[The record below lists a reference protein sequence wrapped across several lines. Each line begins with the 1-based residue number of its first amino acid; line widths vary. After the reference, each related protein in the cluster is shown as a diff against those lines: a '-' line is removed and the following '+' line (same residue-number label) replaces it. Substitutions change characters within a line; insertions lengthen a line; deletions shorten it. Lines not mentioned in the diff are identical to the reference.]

1 MKYTFS
7 GGGGWRQWRQ
17 LAAATTLLGSGLLAA
32 TGAQAISPSSPPAG
46 QSIANQAAVSYKD
59 NNGSIQTTTSN
70 TVVTT
75 ISQVGS
81 YAVTPGTTSG
91 TALTVTTGNGKSA
104 GAGAIVYSPY
114 TITNNGNGADDF
126 KFSVTGSIAAS
137 GFNKIQLFE
146 DDGTAQPK
154 GSALCEITTTTD
166 TCSTP
171 TPTTTKSVGSGSSY
185 KFVVAYTMG
194 ASFTS
199 SNTTAKVTV
208 SPAKASTIGYAQYDA
223 STNANATEAR
233 TDTIAVATDAA
244 FSVGKAIKAPTAAA
258 PSNLSTLIGS
268 STWPVN
274 TSGLASTGTVSQ
286 YTTFTL
292 AYSNTGVTTRNLYIQ
307 DALPNGFAYVSGT
320 AVSSSC
326 LASGTA
332 LAQGTNTCTAGGAID
347 FDATTIAGGTIKAV
361 IPNVAAGASGTL
373 SFVVKIDTGASV
385 GVGST
390 TNTAKFT
397 PDGARDSGSGNA
409 TTISQV
415 NNTGSLTDTNSAA
428 YTVLASRSVVMGPAG
443 ATATS
448 AKDGTAGTPNSSAD
462 TAAIASM
469 AAGSTKMVEVDVINT
484 GTADDTFNLSIAD
497 KGNFPA
503 DAVFTWFSTDGLTP
517 LFDTDGNG
525 TVDTGII
532 AAGASKKLYVQVF
545 LPSTTPLGASANLK
559 ATVQAQS
566 KNDTTQKDATYVTV
580 TSVDGGLVDLVNT
593 GVYNSATN
601 VVGDWGP
608 GPGTKATYTANVLAG
623 VVAEIPLYIVNND
636 STSTTYSLAAGS
648 SSTMSALP
656 SGWSVKFS
664 STACTSATAVTGANL
679 TVAQNAR
686 SNVIYACV
694 TTPANETSRTQAIY
708 IQVTSSTDS
717 AIKDTLYDAV
727 TVTSQTGYAMKL
739 EATGSGSVVKGNNT
753 VYALTLSNTGANTC
767 GATTNSGYLSVD
779 VALDSASVASG
790 WTSTVYLDVNN
801 NGVLEATDT
810 LISNGKL
817 STTGLPAG
825 NDIKFLARLYAPS
838 GANAGDTAVLSV
850 TVKDVDGTAALRSPP
865 TGCGQQAVSNSI
877 TVTSGNFQVVKSHAT
892 QAYSS
897 SAGACPAMT
906 GSYIQTAQTAK
917 PGDCIYYQVV
927 ATNTG
932 TTSQKNV
939 SISDAAPGYT
949 TLQTSPAVA
958 ATCSSSTL
966 AAGSTAVAVGG
977 TAPIVTCG
985 SATNELPVGGSLTM
999 TYVVRIND

>member
-104 GAGAIVYSPY
+104 GAGATVYSPY
-114 TITNNGNGADDF
+114 TITNNGNGADIF
-126 KFSVTGSIAAS
+126 TFNVTGSLAAN
-137 GFNKIQLFE
+137 GFNKIELYE

-154 GSALCEITTTTD
+154 GSALCTITGSATTCATA
-166 TCSTP
+166 P
-171 TPTTTKSVGSGSSY
+171 TKSVDSGSSY

-194 ASFTS
+194 ASFS
-199 SNTTAKVTV
+199 SSTTAKVTV
-208 SPAKASTIGYAQYDA
+208 SPAKASTIGYAQYD
-223 STNANATEAR
+223 SLSNANATEAR
-233 TDTIAVATDAA
+233 TDTVNATTDAA

-274 TSGLASTGTVSQ
+274 TSGLASTATVSQ

-292 AYSNTGVTTRNLYIQ
+292 AYSNTGVTQRNLYIK
-307 DALPNGFAYVSGT
+307 DVLPGGFTYVAGT
-320 AVSSSC
+320 AVSSC
-326 LASGTA
+326 SGGSA
-332 LAQGTNTCTAGGAID
+332 LSGDTVGTSTVTCN
-347 FDATTIAGGTIKAV
+347 GGTVDFKYTGTSSTVEAL
-361 IPNVAAGASGTL
+361 IPNVAPGTTGTL
-373 SFVVKIDTGASV
+373 SFVVKIASAPTATV
-385 GVGST
+385 GTSST

-397 PDGARDSGSGNA
+397 PTGALNGSSDA
-409 TTISQV
+409 TTISAAT
-415 NNTGSLTDTNSAA
+415 NIASGLTDTNSAA
-428 YTVLASRSVVMGPAG
+428 YTVLASRSVVMGPAN

-448 AKDGTAGTPNSSAD
+448 AKDGTAGTPNSTAD
-462 TAAIASM
+462 TATIASM

-484 GTADDTFNLSIAD
+484 GTAADTFNISIANA
-497 KGNFPA
+497 GNYPA
-503 DAVFTWFSTDGLTP
+503 GTVFTWFNSDGLTP
-517 LFDTDGNG
+517 LLDTDGDG
-525 TVDTGII
+525 TIDTGDI
-532 AAGASKKLYVQVF
+532 AAGATKKLYVQVF
-545 LPSTTPLGASANLK
+545 LPATAPLSAAANLQ
-559 ATVQAQS
+559 ATALAKS
-566 KNDTTQKDATYVTV
+566 KNDTTQSDATYVKV
-580 TSVDGGLVDLVNT
+580 TGVTGGAVDLTNSSS
-593 GVYNSATN
+593 YNSSTN
-601 VVGDWGP
+601 IVGDWGP
-608 GPGTKATYTANVLAG
+608 GPGTKAAYTANVMAG
-623 VVAEIPLYIVNND
+623 VAAEIPLYISNND
-636 STSTTYSLAAGS
+636 SAPATYTLAAGS
-648 SSTMSALP
+648 NSSMSALP
-656 SGWSVKFS
+656 AGWSVKFS
-664 STACTSATAVTGANL
+664 STACSSPTTVTGANL
-679 TVAQNAR
+679 TVFNGAR

-694 TTPANETSRTQAIY
+694 TTPANETSRTQAVY
-708 IQVTSSTDS
+708 IQVTNSADS
-717 AIKDTLYDAV
+717 AIQDTLYDAV
-727 TVTSQTGYAMKL
+727 SVTSQTGYAMKL
-739 EATGSGSVVKGNNT
+739 EANGAGTVVKGNNT
-753 VYALTLSNTGANTC
+753 VYAFTLTNTGANTC

-779 VALDSASVASG
+779 VALDSTSVSNG
-790 WTSTVYLDVNN
+790 WRSEVYLDVNN
-801 NGVLEATDT
+801 NGVVDTSDT
-810 LISNGKL
+810 LVSTGKL
-817 STTGLPAG
+817 STTGLTAG
-825 NDIKFLARLYAPS
+825 NQIMFLARLYAP
-838 GANAGDTAVLSV
+838 GAANAGDTATLTV

-865 TGCGQQAVSNSI
+865 TGCGQQAATNSV
-877 TVTSGNFQVVKSHAT
+877 TVTSGSFQVVKSHAT

-939 SISDAAPGYT
+939 SITDAAPGYT
-949 TLQTSPAVA
+949 TLQTSPAV
-958 ATCSSSTL
+958 TCASTTL
-966 AAGSTAVAVGG
+966 ATGSTTVTSGG